1 LSEVARVERVKG
13 PYRIKHY
20 NFLRSV
26 TVSSDVMP
34 EKITSMAL
42 NAKAREIVEDLRK
55 RYREVNSVFGGEEEH
70 FKESV
75 SSLRSAMRLSVFGIF
90 AILVFL
96 FRNYL
101 HSLLILSCVPLGLI
115 GVNA

>member
-1 LSEVARVERVKG
+1 
-13 PYRIKHY
+13 
-20 NFLRSV
+20 
-26 TVSSDVMP
+26 

-55 RYREVNSVFGGEEEH
+55 RYREVNTVFGGEEEH

-115 GVNA
+115 GVNAAFFLHQKPLSFFALIGVVGLAGVV